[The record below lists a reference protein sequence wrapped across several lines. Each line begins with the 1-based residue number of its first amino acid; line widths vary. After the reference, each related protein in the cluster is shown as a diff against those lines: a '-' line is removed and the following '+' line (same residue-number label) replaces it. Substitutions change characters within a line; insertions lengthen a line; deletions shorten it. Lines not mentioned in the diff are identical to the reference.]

1 MSHPYHGPLSAYNSL
16 MDRHLTGYF
25 NNTRI
30 KRHLQRAGLITRNGR
45 ILSEKEYRLNAM
57 RRDHQKY
64 IRECLAQAIFH
75 KVLDMERHHQIE
87 IKRKLESFARKERV
101 QRTKVDHSKSA
112 EEDTG
117 PVFSPRPPTGPRSGL
132 NRQMTTQVEGSDS
145 SESASSPRPNTAP
158 GGMQRP
164 YRLRPLQGYSSYGNV
179 PKTSSGSR
187 HKQSSDDTE
196 QHFSKGVDRDIWKL
210 INTMDHPGEISP
222 YRLPIINNFVMP
234 APPPP
239 QKRPK
244 HGASYSSRGRRF
256 RPTTAPNE
264 HEVSSKDPKKFPKPS
279 LHSNVKITM
288 IYLGKNVHLS
298 FEDDDYRDEVKIFQ
312 QHCGGE
318 NLCVFKGR
326 LLEGE
331 SFSLISRRHRGF
343 PFSLTF
349 FINGMQVD
357 RLSSCCEY
365 KHRKGARLGGRNGH
379 FGFTDIEGA
388 SPCYRCIIAMGLDK
402 KPLPPPKKTT
412 EEMSDSEDEKDE
424 RKDDSA
430 VEDDV
435 SEQKSHVDDEKMEQ
449 RSPRT
454 SSPYDAEKEADD
466 TKKDMEYEEE
476 GEDTNDETRVCTDTY
491 EADDET
497 KDEYDE
503 DFEVEE
509 EKSDEKHNEE
519 GQAYD
524 EVEEKSKSP
533 SDDEKDDLEH
543 EKESN
548 KSSKLKVQTPDSQK
562 DERDGHSESE
572 NEGDKQEN
580 KHDTESS
587 SSASSI
593 SSSSSEDESDYD
605 GDGEETSRKK
615 TTQET
620 KKVQSRK
627 ASLESEKPS
636 TPSAE
641 NQTDDDPLVEETENK
656 ILELQETSLE
666 AKASQLSDIA
676 EEPHQSRTASRQNNL
691 ESPSGSGQETDSE
704 HDDTPSEDENIAAAE
719 EVLDNKPSES
729 EDEEECK
736 SVQEKIAEA
745 MGQGESVE
753 SEPEASD
760 TSTDEEDTFKRPFM
774 AHKLT
779 AENIIPE
786 TNELTAESNDV
797 KDLEENS
804 KIEALEETEKPE
816 EQMTEENEMTADNT
830 LSEEET
836 RQEHLLNEDLKIELE
851 QEKDEEEVIMDHS
864 NIAEE
869 PPQEVDEEDYEAFND
884 ELLREALNEDLADE
898 AELKNSNDDNEIGDL
913 TDLTLEPIEDS
924 EMAEEFRGIEG
935 EKTTNEIKAL
945 EEETMEVSAYSSLN
959 SMLVS
964 HTEESTSNLDELNE
978 KDEDLNSLKDHDELV
993 SERDSTKEITENLL
1007 ASSSSFANT
1016 NSADGPNQNQET
1028 GNSGNELLEK
1038 ESDLLFTDQTSD
1050 GTAEDADSELNM
1062 EQQFEMP
1069 VVSSKSDPLSV
1080 SHIESEETVDNVDN
1094 ENNLSSS
1101 YITEVKEA
1109 LNNADISEDIKT
1121 KDDIQEEEIS
1131 DIMASDKES
1140 NAPVTDAMN
1149 TETDTEMVMGEPDAN
1164 PSSPEERKVFDN
1176 EEEITASGETSN
1188 VELTTEILESQENL
1202 EESMESKA
1210 EDDLDVMGLNN
1221 EQITEIPVAEND
1233 DQPDGGAR
1241 TEQPIPNEELG
1252 NSAVEMAVE
1261 GISAEEMKRPAN
1273 FVEGVGNVDEDK
1285 EGDFCDSEDKE
1296 TTENAENMTSEGENA
1311 SNKLI
1316 QDEEMVASDV
1326 RMTEHD
1332 VTDDVEETKEAV
1344 LMDPITDMKN
1354 VTDDKED
1361 VSIDD
1366 FPNGNLE
1373 STAKDESVVENLE
1386 FTDGGTNNDHIATA
1400 DRVEKEDISA
1410 TANEKEGLP
1419 DVEIEDAPVE
1429 NGSETEVV
1437 NLTDEGVVDTHSVK
1451 GEEIDN
1457 NEKET
1462 FSEGYFGDQEL
1473 TNDTIGDD
1481 IDEHTESDMANIEN
1495 TSKYALSEENA
1506 AIKNEEEIDNT
1517 ATGESD
1523 LICEDEPKEESAV
1536 THFSTADN
1544 ISENDQIGIIN
1555 HDNIEDQTKEEHE
1568 SQVSNSTNLILNTEK
1583 DASEHDDSVVEAE
1596 VLKDASEHED
1606 SAVEAEVLKD
1616 ASEHEDSAV
1625 EAEVLKDASEH
1636 EDSVVEAEVLKD
1648 ASEHE
1653 DSVVEA
1659 EVLKDASEHEDSAV
1673 EAEVLKDASEHE
1685 AETNTPKEES
1695 EEKEKDDGENG
1706 NSTDVTQVSNVID
1719 GGKDLEKLDHDTEVE
1734 DNGKDINDSGTEI
1747 GQNNMLEPSAPDE
1760 IEIANVDAKISEPKE
1775 EENPEEKETSSAT
1788 NEVTDQ

>member
-30 KRHLQRAGLITRNGR
+30 KRHLQRAGLITRSGR
-45 ILSEKEYRLNAM
+45 ILSEKEYRINAM

-112 EEDTG
+112 EEDMG

-145 SESASSPRPNTAP
+145 SESVNAIAAQTRPNTAP

-264 HEVSSKDPKKFPKPS
+264 HEVSSKDSKKFQKPS

-412 EEMSDSEDEKDE
+412 EEMSDSEEERDE

-435 SEQKSHVDDEKMEQ
+435 NEQKSHVDDEKMEQ

-454 SSPYDAEKEADD
+454 SSPYDAEKEAADS
-466 TKKDMEYEEE
+466 KKDMEYEEE
-476 GEDTNDETRVCTDTY
+476 GEDTNNETRVCTDTY

-562 DERDGHSESE
+562 DERDGYSESE
-572 NEGDKQEN
+572 NEGDKQG
-580 KHDTESS
+580 KHS
-587 SSASSI
+587 
-593 SSSSSEDESDYD
+593 
-605 GDGEETSRKK
+605 
-615 TTQET
+615 
-620 KKVQSRK
+620 
-627 ASLESEKPS
+627 
-636 TPSAE
+636 
-641 NQTDDDPLVEETENK
+641 LVEKDMNSAARK
-656 ILELQETSLE
+656 IQIRYRQHRSRRLNIQNE
-666 AKASQLSDIA
+666 KA
-676 EEPHQSRTASRQNNL
+676 
-691 ESPSGSGQETDSE
+691 
-704 HDDTPSEDENIAAAE
+704 
-719 EVLDNKPSES
+719 
-729 EDEEECK
+729 ECK

-745 MGQGESVE
+745 MGQVESVE

-760 TSTDEEDTFKRPFM
+760 TSTDEEDTFKRPFI

-786 TNELTAESNDV
+786 TNKLTAESSDV

-816 EQMTEENEMTADNT
+816 EQTTEENEITADST

-869 PPQEVDEEDYEAFND
+869 PPQKVDEDDYEAFND

-898 AELKNSNDDNEIGDL
+898 AELKDSNDDNEIGDL
-913 TDLTLEPIEDS
+913 TDDLTLEPIEDS

-935 EKTTNEIKAL
+935 EKTTNENEAL
-945 EEETMEVSAYSSLN
+945 EEETMEASAYSSLN

-964 HTEESTSNLDELNE
+964 HTEESISNLDELNK
-978 KDEDLNSLKDHDELV
+978 KDKDVNSLKDHDELV

-1007 ASSSSFANT
+1007 ASSLSFANT
-1016 NSADGPNQNQET
+1016 SSADGPNQNQET

-1038 ESDLLFTDQTSD
+1038 ESDLLFTDQTFD
-1050 GTAEDADSELNM
+1050 ETAEDADIELNM

-1069 VVSSKSDPLSV
+1069 VVSPESDPLSV

-1101 YITEVKEA
+1101 YITDVKEA
-1109 LNNADISEDIKT
+1109 LNNADVSEDIQA

-1131 DIMASDKES
+1131 HIMASDKES
-1140 NAPVTDAMN
+1140 NAPVTDAMH

-1164 PSSPEERKVFDN
+1164 TSSPEERKVSDN

-1188 VELTTEILESQENL
+1188 VELTTEILESQETL

-1210 EDDLDVMGLNN
+1210 EDDLDLMGLNN
-1221 EQITEIPVAEND
+1221 EQITEIPLAEND
-1233 DQPDGGAR
+1233 DQSDGVAR
-1241 TEQPIPNEELG
+1241 TEQWIPNEELG
-1252 NSAVEMAVE
+1252 NSAVEMAVK
-1261 GISAEEMKRPAN
+1261 GIFAEEMERPEH
-1273 FVEGVGNVDEDK
+1273 FVEGVGYVDKELFDK
-1285 EGDFCDSEDKE
+1285 EGDLRDSEDKE
-1296 TTENAENMTSEGENA
+1296 TTENGELLTSEGENA

-1326 RMTEHD
+1326 RMTEHNVPD
-1332 VTDDVEETKEAV
+1332 VVEETKEDV
-1344 LMDPITDMKN
+1344 LMDPITDMEN

-1361 VSIDD
+1361 VSRDD
-1366 FPNGNLE
+1366 FHNGNLE
-1373 STAKDESVVENLE
+1373 STAKDESVVKNLE

-1400 DRVEKEDISA
+1400 VEKEDISA

-1429 NGSETEVV
+1429 DGSETEVV
-1437 NLTDEGVVDTHSVK
+1437 NLTDEGVVDKHSVK

-1462 FSEGYFGDQEL
+1462 FSEGYSGDQEL

-1481 IDEHTESDMANIEN
+1481 IDEHTESEMANIEN

-1523 LICEDEPKEESAV
+1523 LICADEPKEEGAV

-1544 ISENDQIGIIN
+1544 ISENVHMGIIN
-1555 HDNIEDQTKEEHE
+1555 HDNIEGQTKEEHE
-1568 SQVSNSTNLILNTEK
+1568 SQEADSTNLILNTEK
-1583 DASEHDDSVVEAE
+1583 DASEHKDSV
-1596 VLKDASEHED
+1596 
-1606 SAVEAEVLKD
+1606 
-1616 ASEHEDSAV
+1616 V

-1653 DSVVEA
+1653 DSVVEVEVLKDASEHEDSVVEAEVFKDTSEHEDSVEEA
-1659 EVLKDASEHEDSAV
+1659 EVLKDASEHEDSVV
-1673 EAEVLKDASEHE
+1673 EAE

-1695 EEKEKDDGENG
+1695 EEKEKDDGEHG
-1706 NSTDVTQVSNVID
+1706 NSTDGRQVSDVID
-1719 GGKDLEKLDHDTEVE
+1719 GGEDLEKLDHDTEVK
-1734 DNGKDINDSGTEI
+1734 DNVKDINDSGTEI

-1760 IEIANVDAKISEPKE
+1760 IEIANVVTGPVDDAKISEPKE

>member
-572 NEGDKQEN
+572 NEGDKQG
-580 KHDTESS
+580 KHS
-587 SSASSI
+587 
-593 SSSSSEDESDYD
+593 
-605 GDGEETSRKK
+605 
-615 TTQET
+615 
-620 KKVQSRK
+620 
-627 ASLESEKPS
+627 
-636 TPSAE
+636 
-641 NQTDDDPLVEETENK
+641 LVEKDMNSAARK
-656 ILELQETSLE
+656 IQIRYRQHRSRRLNIQNE
-666 AKASQLSDIA
+666 KA
-676 EEPHQSRTASRQNNL
+676 
-691 ESPSGSGQETDSE
+691 
-704 HDDTPSEDENIAAAE
+704 
-719 EVLDNKPSES
+719 
-729 EDEEECK
+729 ECK

>member
-572 NEGDKQEN
+572 NEGDKQ
-580 KHDTESS
+580 
-587 SSASSI
+587 
-593 SSSSSEDESDYD
+593 
-605 GDGEETSRKK
+605 
-615 TTQET
+615 
-620 KKVQSRK
+620 
-627 ASLESEKPS
+627 
-636 TPSAE
+636 
-641 NQTDDDPLVEETENK
+641 
-656 ILELQETSLE
+656 
-666 AKASQLSDIA
+666 
-676 EEPHQSRTASRQNNL
+676 
-691 ESPSGSGQETDSE
+691 
-704 HDDTPSEDENIAAAE
+704 
-719 EVLDNKPSES
+719 
-729 EDEEECK
+729 ECK

>member
-1 MSHPYHGPLSAYNSL
+1 M
-16 MDRHLTGYF
+16 
-25 NNTRI
+25 
-30 KRHLQRAGLITRNGR
+30 
-45 ILSEKEYRLNAM
+45 
-57 RRDHQKY
+57 
-64 IRECLAQAIFH
+64 
-75 KVLDMERHHQIE
+75 
-87 IKRKLESFARKERV
+87 
-101 QRTKVDHSKSA
+101 
-112 EEDTG
+112 G

-264 HEVSSKDPKKFPKPS
+264 HEVSSKDSKKFQKPS

-412 EEMSDSEDEKDE
+412 EEMSDSEEERDE

-435 SEQKSHVDDEKMEQ
+435 NEQKSHVDDEKMEQ

-454 SSPYDAEKEADD
+454 SSPYDAEKEAADS
-466 TKKDMEYEEE
+466 KKDMEYEEE
-476 GEDTNDETRVCTDTY
+476 GEDTNNETRVCTDTY

-562 DERDGHSESE
+562 DERDGYSESE
-572 NEGDKQEN
+572 NEGDKQAI

-605 GDGEETSRKK
+605 GDGEETSRNK

-620 KKVQSRK
+620 KKVLSRK

-745 MGQGESVE
+745 MGQVESVE

-760 TSTDEEDTFKRPFM
+760 TSTDEEDTFKRPFI

-786 TNELTAESNDV
+786 TNKLTAESSDV

-816 EQMTEENEMTADNT
+816 EQTTEENEITADST

-869 PPQEVDEEDYEAFND
+869 PPQKVDEDDYEAFND

-898 AELKNSNDDNEIGDL
+898 AELKDSNDDNEIGDL
-913 TDLTLEPIEDS
+913 TDDLTLEPIEDS

-935 EKTTNEIKAL
+935 EKTTNENEAL
-945 EEETMEVSAYSSLN
+945 EEETMEASAYSSLN

-964 HTEESTSNLDELNE
+964 HTEESISNLDELNK
-978 KDEDLNSLKDHDELV
+978 KDKDVNSLKDHDELV

-1007 ASSSSFANT
+1007 ASSLSFANT
-1016 NSADGPNQNQET
+1016 SSADGPNQNQET

-1038 ESDLLFTDQTSD
+1038 ESDLLFTDQTFD
-1050 GTAEDADSELNM
+1050 ETAEDADIELNM

-1069 VVSSKSDPLSV
+1069 VVSPESDPLSV

-1101 YITEVKEA
+1101 YITDVKEA
-1109 LNNADISEDIKT
+1109 LNNADVSEDIQA

-1131 DIMASDKES
+1131 HIMASDKES
-1140 NAPVTDAMN
+1140 NAPVTDAMH

-1164 PSSPEERKVFDN
+1164 TSSPEERKVSDN

-1188 VELTTEILESQENL
+1188 VELTTEILESQETL

-1210 EDDLDVMGLNN
+1210 EDDLDLMGLNN
-1221 EQITEIPVAEND
+1221 EQITEIPLAEND
-1233 DQPDGGAR
+1233 DQSDGVAR
-1241 TEQPIPNEELG
+1241 TEQWIPNEELG
-1252 NSAVEMAVE
+1252 NSAVEMAVK
-1261 GISAEEMKRPAN
+1261 GIFAEEMERPEH
-1273 FVEGVGNVDEDK
+1273 FVEGVGYVDKELFDK
-1285 EGDFCDSEDKE
+1285 EGDLRDSEDKE
-1296 TTENAENMTSEGENA
+1296 TTENGELLTSEGENA

-1326 RMTEHD
+1326 RMTEHNVPD
-1332 VTDDVEETKEAV
+1332 VVEETKEDV
-1344 LMDPITDMKN
+1344 LMDPITDMEN

-1361 VSIDD
+1361 VSRDD
-1366 FPNGNLE
+1366 FHNGNLE
-1373 STAKDESVVENLE
+1373 STAKDESVVKNLE

-1400 DRVEKEDISA
+1400 VEKEDISA

-1429 NGSETEVV
+1429 DGSETEVV
-1437 NLTDEGVVDTHSVK
+1437 NLTDEGVVDKHSVK

-1462 FSEGYFGDQEL
+1462 FSEGYSGDQEL

-1481 IDEHTESDMANIEN
+1481 IDEHTESEMANIEN

-1523 LICEDEPKEESAV
+1523 LICADEPKEEGAV

-1544 ISENDQIGIIN
+1544 ISENVHMGIIN
-1555 HDNIEDQTKEEHE
+1555 HDNIEGQTKEEHE
-1568 SQVSNSTNLILNTEK
+1568 SQEADSTNLILNTEK
-1583 DASEHDDSVVEAE
+1583 DASEHKDSV
-1596 VLKDASEHED
+1596 
-1606 SAVEAEVLKD
+1606 
-1616 ASEHEDSAV
+1616 V

-1653 DSVVEA
+1653 DSVVEVEVLKDASEHEDSVVEAEVFKDTSEHEDSVEEA
-1659 EVLKDASEHEDSAV
+1659 EVLKDASEHEDSVV
-1673 EAEVLKDASEHE
+1673 EAE

-1695 EEKEKDDGENG
+1695 EEKEKDDGEHG
-1706 NSTDVTQVSNVID
+1706 NSTDGRQVSDVID
-1719 GGKDLEKLDHDTEVE
+1719 GGEDLEKLDHDTEVK
-1734 DNGKDINDSGTEI
+1734 DNVKDINDSGTEI

-1760 IEIANVDAKISEPKE
+1760 IEIANVVTGPVDDAKISEPKE

>member
-1 MSHPYHGPLSAYNSL
+1 
-16 MDRHLTGYF
+16 
-25 NNTRI
+25 
-30 KRHLQRAGLITRNGR
+30 
-45 ILSEKEYRLNAM
+45 
-57 RRDHQKY
+57 
-64 IRECLAQAIFH
+64 
-75 KVLDMERHHQIE
+75 
-87 IKRKLESFARKERV
+87 
-101 QRTKVDHSKSA
+101 
-112 EEDTG
+112 
-117 PVFSPRPPTGPRSGL
+117 
-132 NRQMTTQVEGSDS
+132 MTTQVEGSDS

-264 HEVSSKDPKKFPKPS
+264 HEVSSKDSKKFQKPS

-412 EEMSDSEDEKDE
+412 EEMSDSEEERDE

-435 SEQKSHVDDEKMEQ
+435 NEQKSHVDDEKMEQ

-454 SSPYDAEKEADD
+454 SSPYDAEKEAADS
-466 TKKDMEYEEE
+466 KKDMEYEEE
-476 GEDTNDETRVCTDTY
+476 GEDTNNETRVCTDTY

-562 DERDGHSESE
+562 DERDGYSESE
-572 NEGDKQEN
+572 NEGDKQG
-580 KHDTESS
+580 KHS
-587 SSASSI
+587 
-593 SSSSSEDESDYD
+593 
-605 GDGEETSRKK
+605 
-615 TTQET
+615 
-620 KKVQSRK
+620 
-627 ASLESEKPS
+627 
-636 TPSAE
+636 
-641 NQTDDDPLVEETENK
+641 LVEKDMNSAARK
-656 ILELQETSLE
+656 IQIRYRQHRSRRLNIQNE
-666 AKASQLSDIA
+666 KA
-676 EEPHQSRTASRQNNL
+676 
-691 ESPSGSGQETDSE
+691 
-704 HDDTPSEDENIAAAE
+704 
-719 EVLDNKPSES
+719 
-729 EDEEECK
+729 ECK

-745 MGQGESVE
+745 MGQVESVE

-760 TSTDEEDTFKRPFM
+760 TSTDEEDTFKRPFI

-786 TNELTAESNDV
+786 TNKLTAESSDV

-816 EQMTEENEMTADNT
+816 EQTTEENEITADST

-869 PPQEVDEEDYEAFND
+869 PPQKVDEDDYEAFND

-898 AELKNSNDDNEIGDL
+898 AELKDSNDDNEIGDL
-913 TDLTLEPIEDS
+913 TDDLTLEPIEDS

-935 EKTTNEIKAL
+935 EKTTNENEAL
-945 EEETMEVSAYSSLN
+945 EEETMEASAYSSLN

-964 HTEESTSNLDELNE
+964 HTEESISNLDELNK
-978 KDEDLNSLKDHDELV
+978 KDKDVNSLKDHDELV

-1007 ASSSSFANT
+1007 ASSLSFANT
-1016 NSADGPNQNQET
+1016 SSADGPNQNQET

-1038 ESDLLFTDQTSD
+1038 ESDLLFTDQTFD
-1050 GTAEDADSELNM
+1050 ETAEDADIELNM

-1069 VVSSKSDPLSV
+1069 VVSPESDPLSV

-1101 YITEVKEA
+1101 YITDVKEA
-1109 LNNADISEDIKT
+1109 LNNADVSEDIQA

-1131 DIMASDKES
+1131 HIMASDKES
-1140 NAPVTDAMN
+1140 NAPVTDAMH

-1164 PSSPEERKVFDN
+1164 TSSPEERKVSDN

-1188 VELTTEILESQENL
+1188 VELTTEILESQETL

-1210 EDDLDVMGLNN
+1210 EDDLDLMGLNN
-1221 EQITEIPVAEND
+1221 EQITEIPLAEND
-1233 DQPDGGAR
+1233 DQSDGVAR
-1241 TEQPIPNEELG
+1241 TEQWIPNEELG
-1252 NSAVEMAVE
+1252 NSAVEMAVK
-1261 GISAEEMKRPAN
+1261 GIFAEEMERPEH
-1273 FVEGVGNVDEDK
+1273 FVEGVGYVDKELFDK
-1285 EGDFCDSEDKE
+1285 EGDLRDSEDKE
-1296 TTENAENMTSEGENA
+1296 TTENGELLTSEGENA

-1326 RMTEHD
+1326 RMTEHNVPD
-1332 VTDDVEETKEAV
+1332 VVEETKEDV
-1344 LMDPITDMKN
+1344 LMDPITDMEN

-1361 VSIDD
+1361 VSRDD
-1366 FPNGNLE
+1366 FHNGNLE
-1373 STAKDESVVENLE
+1373 STAKDESVVKNLE

-1400 DRVEKEDISA
+1400 VEKEDISA

-1429 NGSETEVV
+1429 DGSETEVV
-1437 NLTDEGVVDTHSVK
+1437 NLTDEGVVDKHSVK

-1462 FSEGYFGDQEL
+1462 FSEGYSGDQEL

-1481 IDEHTESDMANIEN
+1481 IDEHTESEMANIEN

-1523 LICEDEPKEESAV
+1523 LICADEPKEEGAV

-1544 ISENDQIGIIN
+1544 ISENVHMGIIN
-1555 HDNIEDQTKEEHE
+1555 HDNIEGQTKEEHE
-1568 SQVSNSTNLILNTEK
+1568 SQEADSTNLILNTEK
-1583 DASEHDDSVVEAE
+1583 DASEHKDSV
-1596 VLKDASEHED
+1596 
-1606 SAVEAEVLKD
+1606 
-1616 ASEHEDSAV
+1616 V

-1653 DSVVEA
+1653 DSVVEVEVLKDASEHEDSVVEAEVFKDTSEHEDSVEEA
-1659 EVLKDASEHEDSAV
+1659 EVLKDASEHEDSVV
-1673 EAEVLKDASEHE
+1673 EAE

-1695 EEKEKDDGENG
+1695 EEKEKDDGEHG
-1706 NSTDVTQVSNVID
+1706 NSTDGRQVSDVID
-1719 GGKDLEKLDHDTEVE
+1719 GGEDLEKLDHDTEVK
-1734 DNGKDINDSGTEI
+1734 DNVKDINDSGTEI

-1760 IEIANVDAKISEPKE
+1760 IEIANVVTGPVDDAKISEPKE

>member
-1 MSHPYHGPLSAYNSL
+1 
-16 MDRHLTGYF
+16 
-25 NNTRI
+25 
-30 KRHLQRAGLITRNGR
+30 
-45 ILSEKEYRLNAM
+45 
-57 RRDHQKY
+57 
-64 IRECLAQAIFH
+64 
-75 KVLDMERHHQIE
+75 
-87 IKRKLESFARKERV
+87 
-101 QRTKVDHSKSA
+101 
-112 EEDTG
+112 
-117 PVFSPRPPTGPRSGL
+117 
-132 NRQMTTQVEGSDS
+132 MTTQVEGSDS

-264 HEVSSKDPKKFPKPS
+264 HEVSSKDSKKFQKPS

-412 EEMSDSEDEKDE
+412 EEMSDSEEERDE

-435 SEQKSHVDDEKMEQ
+435 NEQKSHVDDEKMEQ

-454 SSPYDAEKEADD
+454 SSPYDAEKEAADS
-466 TKKDMEYEEE
+466 KKDMEYEEE
-476 GEDTNDETRVCTDTY
+476 GEDTNNETRVCTDTY

-562 DERDGHSESE
+562 DERDGYSESE
-572 NEGDKQEN
+572 NEGDKQG
-580 KHDTESS
+580 KHS
-587 SSASSI
+587 
-593 SSSSSEDESDYD
+593 
-605 GDGEETSRKK
+605 
-615 TTQET
+615 
-620 KKVQSRK
+620 
-627 ASLESEKPS
+627 
-636 TPSAE
+636 
-641 NQTDDDPLVEETENK
+641 LVEKDMNSAARK
-656 ILELQETSLE
+656 IQIRYRQHRSRRLNIQNE
-666 AKASQLSDIA
+666 KA
-676 EEPHQSRTASRQNNL
+676 
-691 ESPSGSGQETDSE
+691 
-704 HDDTPSEDENIAAAE
+704 
-719 EVLDNKPSES
+719 
-729 EDEEECK
+729 ECK

-745 MGQGESVE
+745 MGQVESVE

-760 TSTDEEDTFKRPFM
+760 TSTDEEDTFKRPFI

-786 TNELTAESNDV
+786 TNKLTAESSDV

-816 EQMTEENEMTADNT
+816 EQTTEENEITADST

-869 PPQEVDEEDYEAFND
+869 PPQKVDEDDYEAFND

-898 AELKNSNDDNEIGDL
+898 AELKDSNDDNEIGDL
-913 TDLTLEPIEDS
+913 TDDLTLEPIEDS

-935 EKTTNEIKAL
+935 EKTTNENEAL
-945 EEETMEVSAYSSLN
+945 EEETMEASAYSSLN

-964 HTEESTSNLDELNE
+964 HTEESISNLDELNK
-978 KDEDLNSLKDHDELV
+978 KDKDVNSLKDHDELV

-1007 ASSSSFANT
+1007 ASSLSFANT
-1016 NSADGPNQNQET
+1016 SSADGPNQNQET

-1038 ESDLLFTDQTSD
+1038 ESDLLFTDQTFD
-1050 GTAEDADSELNM
+1050 ETAEDADIELNM

-1069 VVSSKSDPLSV
+1069 VVSPESDPLSV

-1101 YITEVKEA
+1101 YITDVKEA
-1109 LNNADISEDIKT
+1109 LNNADVSEDIQA

-1131 DIMASDKES
+1131 HIMASDKES
-1140 NAPVTDAMN
+1140 NAPVTDAMH

-1164 PSSPEERKVFDN
+1164 TSSPEERKVSDN

-1188 VELTTEILESQENL
+1188 VELTTEILESQETL

-1210 EDDLDVMGLNN
+1210 EDDLDLMGLNN
-1221 EQITEIPVAEND
+1221 EQITEIPLAEND
-1233 DQPDGGAR
+1233 DQSDGVAR
-1241 TEQPIPNEELG
+1241 TEQWIPNEELG
-1252 NSAVEMAVE
+1252 NSAVEMAVK
-1261 GISAEEMKRPAN
+1261 GIFAEEMERPEH
-1273 FVEGVGNVDEDK
+1273 FVEGVGYVDKELFDK
-1285 EGDFCDSEDKE
+1285 EGDLRDSEDKE
-1296 TTENAENMTSEGENA
+1296 TTENGELLTSEGENA

-1326 RMTEHD
+1326 RMTEHNVPD
-1332 VTDDVEETKEAV
+1332 VVEETKEDV
-1344 LMDPITDMKN
+1344 LMDPITDMEN

-1361 VSIDD
+1361 VSRDD
-1366 FPNGNLE
+1366 FHNGNLE
-1373 STAKDESVVENLE
+1373 STAKDESVVKNLE

-1400 DRVEKEDISA
+1400 VEKEDISA

-1429 NGSETEVV
+1429 DGSETEVV
-1437 NLTDEGVVDTHSVK
+1437 NLTDEGVVDKHSVK

-1462 FSEGYFGDQEL
+1462 FSEGYSGDQEL

-1481 IDEHTESDMANIEN
+1481 IDEHTESEMANIEN

-1523 LICEDEPKEESAV
+1523 LICADEPKEEGAV

-1544 ISENDQIGIIN
+1544 ISENVHMGIIN
-1555 HDNIEDQTKEEHE
+1555 HDNIEGQTKEEHE
-1568 SQVSNSTNLILNTEK
+1568 SQEADSTNLILNTEK
-1583 DASEHDDSVVEAE
+1583 DASEHKDSV
-1596 VLKDASEHED
+1596 
-1606 SAVEAEVLKD
+1606 
-1616 ASEHEDSAV
+1616 V

-1659 EVLKDASEHEDSAV
+1659 EVFKDTSEHEDSV
-1673 EAEVLKDASEHE
+1673 EEAEVLKDASEHEDSVVEAE

-1695 EEKEKDDGENG
+1695 EEKEKDDGEHG
-1706 NSTDVTQVSNVID
+1706 NSTDGRQVSDVID
-1719 GGKDLEKLDHDTEVE
+1719 GGEDLEKLDHDTEVK
-1734 DNGKDINDSGTEI
+1734 DNVKDINDSGTEI

-1760 IEIANVDAKISEPKE
+1760 IEIANVVTGPVDDAKISEPKE